1 MPTWPSYAQILRD
14 GYTVTRESALS
25 RTEMESGPP
34 KQARVRSRVMV
45 RRAVTVR
52 LSTKAHYLSFLA
64 WLSSTINEGA
74 SWFDW
79 PDPVDG
85 QTKLARI
92 VASEGIQQTFSGGS
106 MNEWRIPLMIET
118 WG

>member
-1 MPTWPSYAQILRD
+1 MPTWPAYAHMLRD
-14 GYTVTRESALS
+14 GYTVTRESALQ

-52 LSTKAHYLSFLA
+52 LATKSDYLAFLA
-64 WLSSTINEGA
+64 WFSGSIAEGA

-85 QTKLARI
+85 QTKPARI
-92 VASEGIQQTFSGGS
+92 VAGEGLQQTVTGQRLGD
-106 MNEWRIPLMIET
+106 WRIPLMIET